1 MQDRILLNVLLRA
14 GQLLLESGA
23 ETYRAED
30 AALYMFNR
38 LGKGDI
44 SIFAVPTMVII
55 EIDNGEGQTI
65 SGHRRIRRRAI
76 HRGKIEQVNSI
87 VRSVSEGNLSPEEAL
102 SALNALDNAS
112 GLSTFQTLLATA
124 AAAGVF
130 SLLLKGGI
138 LELIFGFVCCFLA
151 QLAGLF
157 FHKVSMY
164 QFFNSI
170 LGGLVPTL
178 LMLGVRQFLPNI
190 QHEVVVIGSMLPLF
204 PGVATVNAIRD
215 AINGDLIS
223 GVSRAAEAVMIAVG
237 LGIGAAGIYLLGVM

>member
-1 MQDRILLNVLLRA
+1 MQDRTILNLLLRA

-30 AALYMFNR
+30 AALYMFHQ
-38 LGKGDI
+38 LCQGEI

-55 EIDNGEGQTI
+55 EIDNGEGHTM
-65 SGHRRIRRRAI
+65 SGHKRIRRRAI
-76 HRGKIEQVNSI
+76 HLGKIEQINSI
-87 VRSVSEGNLSPEEAL
+87 IRSVAEGKTNAKDAL
-102 SALNALDNAS
+102 DALNALDAAP
-112 GLSTFQTLLATA
+112 GKSTFYTLTATA

-130 SLLLKGGI
+130 SLLLKGG
-138 LELIFGFVCCFLA
+138 LPELFFGFICCFLA

-157 FHKVSMY
+157 FRNVSMY

-178 LMLGVRQFLPNI
+178 IMFSVHRWLPDV
-190 QHEVVVIGSMLPLF
+190 QTETVVIGSMLPLF

-237 LGIGAAGIYLLGVM
+237 LGIGAVGIYLLGVI